1 MTDRTNEEWLEDL
14 RKSSPNYNE
23 ALQDLRD
30 ILLRGLRVGLS
41 SRKGIDRDTLE
52 DIVQDA
58 LLRIV
63 EKLDSFEGRS
73 RFTTWAMKVAVRVAL
88 TELRRRHWKDVSLDK
103 LVEAKGMDLFPTMG
117 KESLPGPEQQTV
129 QSMLMETMKTVI
141 SKELTDHQ
149 RKALVAV
156 RFHGMPLEEVARKM
170 GTNRNA
176 LYKLLHDAR
185 LSMQRAMTK
194 KGLEPREV
202 LEAFG

>member
-1 MTDRTNEEWLEDL
+1 LKDL
-14 RKSSPNYNE
+14 KKSSPNYND
-23 ALQDLRD
+23 ALQDLRA

-41 SRKGIDRDTLE
+41 SRKGIDRETIE

-63 EKLDSFEGRS
+63 DKLDSFEGRS
-73 RFTTWAMKVAVRVAL
+73 RFTTWAMKVGVRVAL
-88 TELRRRHWKDVSLDK
+88 TEFRHRHWKDVSLDK
-103 LVEAKGMDLFPTMG
+103 LVEAKGMDLFPQMTHG
-117 KESLPGPEQQTV
+117 SFLGPEKHTI
-129 QSMLMETMKTVI
+129 QSMLMETIKTVI

-149 RKALVAV
+149 RKALVAI
-156 RFHGMPLEEVARKM
+156 RFHGMPLEEVARQM

-194 KGLEPREV
+194 RGLEPREV